1 MAVLGLGSAVMGE
14 LTLIALIA
22 VVLFLVFIVGKTIL
36 KFVIGIILNSVL
48 GVISLYILDFV
59 FNMGIPIKVYTVA
72 AAAVF
77 GLPAV
82 GTFVIL
88 RLFGI
93 PLV

>member
-1 MAVLGLGSAVMGE
+1 MMGE

-22 VVLFLVFIVGKTIL
+22 VVLFFVFIVGKTIL
-36 KFVIGIILNSVL
+36 KFIIGIVLNSIL
-48 GVISLYILDFV
+48 GIVSLYILDFV
-59 FNMGIPIKVYTVA
+59 FNMGIPIKLYTIA
-72 AAAVF
+72 AATVF

-93 PLV
+93 PLA